1 MVVSILLTVVVL
13 IAIFLSDWCCAA
25 APLVV
30 NVDVIQDRDLTATV
44 SADCTVRASR
54 RARLTAGVSGRVD
67 RVAVTEGERV
77 RAGQTLVTIAVARA
91 DADERRMAAA
101 VAEAR
106 VQVEQ
111 ARLQVRVAE
120 GRLSLARSAE
130 ARLEVLWQ
138 DRQVARSEY
147 QAAVD
152 EVEVARAEVAGKQA
166 AFGEAESLLRVA
178 EADQQ
183 GAWVASRETVV
194 RAPFAAVVAR
204 VHVAEGLQVRA
215 AAGRYRGS
223 TLLDLES
230 VNGVRVEAL
239 VPATDLPAVVAGQP
253 VAVRVHAL
261 PDREFAGL
269 VRAVGVEAYGVGAD
283 VEIETLGSW
292 AGVRPGFSCAMEI
305 VTADRRG
312 VVAVPRLA
320 LLSRDEVLGVWR
332 VEVGRLAFV
341 PVRTGVSGDVH
352 VEVLSG
358 LAAGDRVVI
367 GPFDV
372 AGKLEPAQ
380 RVQPVVRKFNGF

>member
-1 MVVSILLTVVVL
+1 MGNSTFLL
-13 IAIFLSDWCCAA
+13 IAFL
-25 APLVV
+25 LVGCSPV
-30 NVDVIQDRDLTATV
+30 LLVDVEIVRVRDLRATTA
-44 SADCTVRASR
+44 ADCIVRAER
-54 RARLTAGVSGRVD
+54 QIHLTAGVSGLVD
-67 RVAVTEGERV
+67 RVTVVEGERV
-77 RAGQTLVTIAVARA
+77 VAGQVLVRLASARA
-91 DADERRMAAA
+91 DADDQRLAAV

-106 VQVEQ
+106 VQVER
-111 ARLQVRVAE
+111 ARLQVRIAE
-120 GRLSLARSAE
+120 GQLDLARSTAARQE
-130 ARLEVLWQ
+130 ALWQ
-138 DRQVARSEY
+138 NRQVARSEY

-166 AFGEAESLLRVA
+166 AVDEAESLLRVA

-183 GAWVASRETVV
+183 GAWVASREIVV
-194 RAPFAAVVAR
+194 QAPFAAVVAR
-204 VHVAEGLQVRA
+204 VHVAEGLRVQA
-215 AAGRYRGS
+215 ASGRYRGS
-223 TLLDLES
+223 ALLDLES
-230 VNGVRVEAL
+230 VNGVKVEAL
-239 VPATDLPAVVAGQP
+239 VPATDLPTVVAGQP

-261 PDREFAGL
+261 PDREFAGR

-283 VEIETLGSW
+283 VEIEALGSW
-292 AGVRPGFSCAMEI
+292 AGVRPGFSCAVEI
-305 VTADRRG
+305 VTVDRRG

-358 LAAGDRVVI
+358 LTAGDRVVI

-380 RVQPVVRKFNGF
+380 RVQPVVRRFNGF

>member
-1 MVVSILLTVVVL
+1 M
-13 IAIFLSDWCCAA
+13 
-25 APLVV
+25 
-30 NVDVIQDRDLTATV
+30 
-44 SADCTVRASR
+44 
-54 RARLTAGVSGRVD
+54 
-67 RVAVTEGERV
+67 
-77 RAGQTLVTIAVARA
+77 AGQVLVRLASARA
-91 DADERRMAAA
+91 DADDQRLAAV

-106 VQVEQ
+106 VQVER
-111 ARLQVRVAE
+111 ARLQVRIAE
-120 GRLSLARSAE
+120 GQLDLARSTAARQE
-130 ARLEVLWQ
+130 ALWQ
-138 DRQVARSEY
+138 NRQVARSEY

-166 AFGEAESLLRVA
+166 AVDEAESLLRVA

-183 GAWVASRETVV
+183 GAWVASREIVV
-194 RAPFAAVVAR
+194 QAPFAAVVAR
-204 VHVAEGLQVRA
+204 VHVAEGLQVQA
-215 AAGRYRGS
+215 ASGRYRGS
-223 TLLDLES
+223 ALLDLES
-230 VNGVRVEAL
+230 VNGVKVEAL
-239 VPATDLPAVVAGQP
+239 VPATDLPTVVAGQP

-261 PDREFAGL
+261 PDREFAGR

-283 VEIETLGSW
+283 VEIEALGSW
-292 AGVRPGFSCAMEI
+292 AGVRPGFSCAVEI
-305 VTADRRG
+305 VTVDRRG

-358 LAAGDRVVI
+358 LTAGDRVVI

-380 RVQPVVRKFNGF
+380 RVQPVVRRFNGF